1 MTGPNKN
8 GLSDTGERMLPPREN
23 ETSVVFARHQF
34 AYEYARQFVK
44 GKSVLDVGC
53 GTGYGS
59 DLLAREALS
68 VVAIDRDP
76 DAVAFCRNHYS
87 RANLSFTQGDAE
99 NLPGNATYDICIS
112 FQVIEHLH
120 DPDRFLRALKKLTN
134 PGGIVLITTPNS
146 KTGLGAKTDNPFHL
160 SEMSF
165 SQFSEAVGSSFASS
179 KVFGIGYA
187 MRSRIREMVLR
198 SPLYSL
204 GRMLKRKSRIK
215 KIASGVLQMTTFRL
229 ISENIAEEAIDL
241 LAVCELDKVS

>member
-76 DAVAFCRNHYS
+76 DAIAYCRDHYS
-87 RANLSFTQGDAE
+87 RENISFRQGDAE
-99 NLPGNATYDICIS
+99 DLPTNAAYDVCIS
-112 FQVIEHLH
+112 FQMIEHLH
-120 DPDRFLRALKKLTN
+120 DPAHFLRSLKKLTN
-134 PGGIVLITTPNS
+134 PGGIVLLSTPNS
-146 KTGLGAKTDNPFHL
+146 KTGLGVKSDNPFHV
-160 SEMSF
+160 SEMTF
-165 SQFSEAVGSSFASS
+165 GQFSEAVAGSFTSA
-179 KVFGIGYA
+179 KVFGIDYA
-187 MRSRIREMVLR
+187 ARSRIREMVLR

-204 GRMLKRKSRIK
+204 GRMLGRKSKIK
-215 KIASGVLQMTTFRL
+215 KVASGVLRMATFRL
-229 ISENIAEEAIDL
+229 ISENIAQEAIDL
-241 LAVCELDKVS
+241 LAVCKTDKVP